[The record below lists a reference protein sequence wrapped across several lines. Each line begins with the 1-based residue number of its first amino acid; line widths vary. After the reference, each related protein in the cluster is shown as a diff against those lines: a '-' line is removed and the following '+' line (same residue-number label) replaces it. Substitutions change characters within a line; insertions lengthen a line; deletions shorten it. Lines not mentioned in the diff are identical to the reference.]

1 MSVRRDVALG
11 DATVL
16 ARRIRVY
23 ATAFAT
29 FLFAFCGVLFDLVEA
44 LYALEMRTQ
53 LVLETGVSRLCCAL
67 EHHAQAVLA
76 GRRPGRLRAMD
87 PTRADAQA
95 KALAATRRIL
105 GVMRLEASGGEEAS
119 LTDQDREL
127 LAGYDSERLAE
138 DLRLFAEWHEALGTD
153 PNEALAEM
161 RRRLQG

>member
-67 EHHAQAVLA
+67 EHHARAPAPIICGADFPDGRMHKPCWQGEGRV
-76 GRRPGRLRAMD
+76 GCGPWIRHERTRRPRLLRPHGAY
-87 PTRADAQA
+87 
-95 KALAATRRIL
+95 L
-105 GVMRLEASGGEEAS
+105 GS
-119 LTDQDREL
+119 
-127 LAGYDSERLAE
+127 
-138 DLRLFAEWHEALGTD
+138 
-153 PNEALAEM
+153 
-161 RRRLQG
+161 